1 MNNCTMLIF
10 YFLFFIFFDI
20 LNFISEFILG
30 KNVIKKRMYT
40 TMSLIQ
46 KSLETVQVFNN
57 RELDMKIIIDLDYYV
72 IIIKNNCRYS

>member
-10 YFLFFIFFDI
+10 YFLFFFYI

-72 IIIKNNCRYS
+72 IITSPTQWT